1 MREIFCFDGN
11 IASKLDEQTFF
22 IHTEPHR
29 SRFFQ
34 LQKARD
40 IQLTLPASL
49 VLFRGIVVHEHN
61 AAIIEQAAD
70 QIDQHNLEQDEKER
84 QLVVCKLWKKLM
96 VGILVKQRVTRDY
109 GDATCAKQGDKD
121 DPVDVL

>member
-1 MREIFCFDGN
+1 M
-11 IASKLDEQTFF
+11 
-22 IHTEPHR
+22 
-29 SRFFQ
+29 
-34 LQKARD
+34 
-40 IQLTLPASL
+40 
-49 VLFRGIVVHEHN
+49 VHEHN